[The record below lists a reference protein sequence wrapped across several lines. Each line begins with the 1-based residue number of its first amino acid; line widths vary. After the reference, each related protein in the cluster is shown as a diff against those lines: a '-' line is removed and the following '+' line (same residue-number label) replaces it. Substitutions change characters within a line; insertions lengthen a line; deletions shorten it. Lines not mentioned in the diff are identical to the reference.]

1 MDRSQGLAGGHER
14 GGLVACRAGGILPQ
28 SDDRQEADD
37 PDHDDDGLRNATG
50 DVAESDP
57 LVLSLDD
64 RVSMT
69 AVPMTAIAR
78 TISKNAPR
86 STCVSSVDSTT

>member
-14 GGLVACRAGGILPQ
+14 GDLVACRAGGILPQ

-64 RVSMT
+64 RLKRDRGPDDCDREDDLEERPQEHLRV
-69 AVPMTAIAR
+69 V
-78 TISKNAPR
+78 
-86 STCVSSVDSTT
+86 C

>member
-1 MDRSQGLAGGHER
+1 MDRSQGLTGGHKR

-64 RVSMT
+64 RVERDRGPDDRLSRYKDHLEERPQEHLR
-69 AVPMTAIAR
+69 VV
-78 TISKNAPR
+78 
-86 STCVSSVDSTT
+86 C